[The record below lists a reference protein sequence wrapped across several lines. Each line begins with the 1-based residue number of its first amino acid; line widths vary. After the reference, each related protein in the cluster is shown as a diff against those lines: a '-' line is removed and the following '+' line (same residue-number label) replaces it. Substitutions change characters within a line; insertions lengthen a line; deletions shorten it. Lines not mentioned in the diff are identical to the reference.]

1 MPGIFLCTFYT
12 EFFFQAVIKA
22 GTDSAGS
29 SWAHWAV
36 CSIRCF
42 GAPFLPLCIA
52 KTMRWRIL
60 VHILEVQELQPM
72 ISEEESRHLP
82 RALAQSGGV
91 QGYSSHQAAGV
102 PHLDNSRLE
111 AFNSKDML
119 VLLKQCELEGG
130 QHCTLM
136 ARLLAVSRAHE
147 KLNQAL

>member
-1 MPGIFLCTFYT
+1 
-12 EFFFQAVIKA
+12 
-22 GTDSAGS
+22 
-29 SWAHWAV
+29 
-36 CSIRCF
+36 
-42 GAPFLPLCIA
+42 
-52 KTMRWRIL
+52 
-60 VHILEVQELQPM
+60 M

-91 QGYSSHQAAGV
+91 QGYSSHQTAGV

-147 KLNQAL
+147 KLNRAL

>member
-1 MPGIFLCTFYT
+1 M
-12 EFFFQAVIKA
+12 
-22 GTDSAGS
+22 
-29 SWAHWAV
+29 
-36 CSIRCF
+36 
-42 GAPFLPLCIA
+42 
-52 KTMRWRIL
+52 
-60 VHILEVQELQPM
+60 
-72 ISEEESRHLP
+72 
-82 RALAQSGGV
+82 

-147 KLNQAL
+147 KLNRALSNQIRSELSALKSNISGFYMNF